1 MKLLNTTLICSA
13 VGIALLATPAFAH
26 RAHHRYHWTRH
37 YAFAHRAP
45 HYRYYRA
52 WAQPEPYPWPYP
64 GTNFGA
70 SGSAYAV
77 PENESGGR

>member
-1 MKLLNTTLICSA
+1 MKLLNTTLIWSA

-26 RAHHRYHWTRH
+26 RAHHKYHRTRH
-37 YAFAHRAP
+37 YAYAYRAP

-52 WAQPEPYPWPYP
+52 WAPETQYSSPYP

-77 PENESGGR
+77 PVNQGSR